1 MLQSN
6 TALTAQQSISPPSNY
21 KRITECRAGGG
32 ELIDV
37 LSLGDQAMTG
47 YFPKP
52 GEVVP
57 TAPLTLAWSPVSGLL
72 QLRHTCSLPEMYGEN
87 YGYRTG
93 LNSSMVKH
101 VERKVY
107 GLMRQVPLSAGDVVL
122 DIGSNDGTLLGFYP
136 NDVRRIGIDPTA
148 EKFRRY
154 YKRGIDIVPDFFSA
168 ARFRDVVGRD
178 ELGNQK
184 AKIITSLAMFYDL
197 EDPIGFARE
206 VAQCLAPD
214 GVWHIECHYLGAA
227 LRDGCYDSIVHE
239 HLEYYSFRALYRI
252 IHAAGLCV
260 KSVGMNGVN
269 GGSITLDVWH
279 TQDDPDVFADWLWR
293 EEKIQGFHLKQTYD
307 HFAFRVANHRDS
319 FRNLL
324 ERLSEKGKSVVAYG
338 ASTKGN
344 VALQYCG
351 IGPDLVSA
359 VAEVNPDKFGCV
371 TPGTN
376 IPIISESEARAMKP
390 DYFLVLPWHFR
401 SGIIE
406 REREFL
412 ANGGKMI
419 FPFPAI
425 EVV

>member
-1 MLQSN
+1 MSKSN
-6 TALTAQQSISPPSNY
+6 AAQARPSESPPSNY
-21 KRITECRAGGG
+21 KRIEQCRAGGG
-32 ELIDV
+32 DLIDV

-47 YFPKP
+47 IFPKP

-93 LNSSMVKH
+93 LNSAMVKH

-107 GLMRQVPLSAGDVVL
+107 GLQRQANLSAGDIVL
-122 DIGSNDGTLLGFYP
+122 DIGSNDGTLLGFYR
-136 NDVRRIGIDPTA
+136 NDLRRVGIDPTA
-148 EKFRRY
+148 AKFGRY
-154 YKRGIDIVPDFFSA
+154 YKRGIEFAADFFSA
-168 ARFRDVVGRD
+168 AKFRDVVGNR
-178 ELGNQK
+178 K
-184 AKIITSLAMFYDL
+184 AKVITSLAMFYDL

-206 VAQCLAPD
+206 VAECLAPD

-227 LRDGCYDSIVHE
+227 LRDGCYDSVVHE
-239 HLEYYSFRALYRI
+239 HLEYYSFRSLTRI
-252 IHAAGLCV
+252 LAAAGLDV
-260 KSVGMNGVN
+260 RSVTMNDVN
-269 GGSITLDVWH
+269 GGSMAVTCGHETKGTPVTD
-279 TQDDPDVFADWLWR
+279 TFAHWLLS
-293 EEKIQGFHLKQTYD
+293 EETVSGIHLKQAYS

-319 FRNLL
+319 LRNLL
-324 ERLSEKGKSVVAYG
+324 ERLRTDGKKVFAYG

-344 VALQYCG
+344 VVLQYCG
-351 IGPDLVSA
+351 IGPDLVQA

-401 SGIIE
+401 AGIIE

-419 FPFPAI
+419 FPFPSI